1 MSSLKLM
8 MAMATMAAM
17 LLARADEFVW
27 PASSSDEG
35 VIVLQ
40 GNDKSGR
47 SSLTNCVPS
56 YWAGEAVVDDQH
68 HYWVPA
74 GYTIYGTATGV
85 TFGGKSL
92 TVEGTLRTTDANP
105 IIPRLRFLSGSF
117 CDFQNSHEG
126 IGGGNITISS
136 TGESPVKFRL
146 SRSGSF
152 TPHPVFGSGISFSS
166 DSDSWLVVQNN
177 QSVPKH
183 RCSFNGCD
191 FSGFYGTL
199 KMLRSYNNGD
209 VSKDA
214 FLTNM
219 IQGTITMP
227 GSYILGKGVMMNLAG
242 ASACLNAGNFT
253 AEAGSWIFIN
263 SNVTKPVSTVT
274 NRLVLGRSVDVYPGN
289 FSAPGVNKYN
299 TEDYVLFKLKEAA
312 AQDENLPDVEAV
324 NMLKNT
330 GYNYYGLPQMAIQ
343 NDAEEAGAKIL
354 AFRSGRPL
362 CSLKTNARY
371 VGENGAISTF
381 TNKTLWS
388 TGDLPTSSENAYV
401 NYDLHVAR
409 DFETYC
415 FAASGMVIGSNGWVT
430 PYCAV

>member
-242 ASACLNAGNFT
+242 ASACLNA
-253 AEAGSWIFIN
+253 
-263 SNVTKPVSTVT
+263 
-274 NRLVLGRSVDVYPGN
+274 
-289 FSAPGVNKYN
+289 
-299 TEDYVLFKLKEAA
+299 
-312 AQDENLPDVEAV
+312 
-324 NMLKNT
+324 
-330 GYNYYGLPQMAIQ
+330 
-343 NDAEEAGAKIL
+343 
-354 AFRSGRPL
+354 
-362 CSLKTNARY
+362 
-371 VGENGAISTF
+371 
-381 TNKTLWS
+381 
-388 TGDLPTSSENAYV
+388 
-401 NYDLHVAR
+401 
-409 DFETYC
+409 
-415 FAASGMVIGSNGWVT
+415 
-430 PYCAV
+430 